1 MKRNSTPMEILF
13 SIESEVNKRKEMKRK
28 KKNKIQELK
37 EKAEIFIL
45 CLICLIILLIGCH
58 YEATYVVKGTV
69 FSINED
75 EDIVSFEIKDN
86 IFECEATETE
96 LLNEGDEFW
105 IKLTNEATE
114 SNFEDDH
121 LIDFGKHSF
130 LCFVW

>member
-1 MKRNSTPMEILF
+1 MKRNKI
-13 SIESEVNKRKEMKRK
+13 K
-28 KKNKIQELK
+28 KLK
-37 EKAEIFIL
+37 DKAEIFIL

-75 EDIVSFEIKDN
+75 EDIVSFEIRDN

-105 IKLTNEATE
+105 VKLTNEATE
-114 SNFEDDH
+114 SYPEDDH
-121 LIDFGKHSF
+121 LIKFGKKHF
-130 LCFVW
+130 LCFVWN